1 MSIELDIQQA
11 ELLSG
16 WSLTNEVQQML
27 DNLLQQVQA
36 GQSYVCAVCFVD
48 EASSAEMNNQ
58 YRHKHGATNI
68 LSFPYE
74 AMPGVET
81 NLLGDLIICSDVVQA
96 EAITQ
101 NKSLE
106 QHMSHLLV
114 HGVLHLLGYDHV
126 TDEQAEIMEQLEI
139 ATLANAGFPN
149 PYLQID
155 H

>member
-11 ELLSG
+11 ELLSD
-16 WSLTNEVQQML
+16 WSLTNVVQQML
-27 DNLLQQVQA
+27 DDLLQQLQA
-36 GQSYVCAVCFVD
+36 EQTYVCAVCLVD
-48 EASSAEMNNQ
+48 EATSAEMNNQ
-58 YRHKHGATNI
+58 YRHKQGATNI

-81 NLLGDLIICSDVVQA
+81 NLLGDLIICAEVVLA
-96 EAITQ
+96 EASAQ
-101 NKSLE
+101 NKTLE

-139 ATLANAGFPN
+139 ATLAKAGFPN